1 MELRARVLVLD
12 ERVYKGKQ
20 RLYVSVAEGIG
31 VIKIIGKNLSMLG
44 VYDVQL
50 RKGRNLYYLMEHEPV
65 QDYSYIL
72 RNPIVVESY
81 SKIYRIIA
89 HTWPQDGELYDRML
103 KVIGRLEREPKT
115 TYSILQEILTEDT
128 DTEELL
134 TALVS

>member
-1 MELRARVLVLD
+1 MEFRVRVLVLD

-31 VIKIIGKNLSMLG
+31 VIKIIGRNLSMLG

-50 RKGRNLYYLMEHEPV
+50 KKGRNLYYLLEYDPV

-81 SKIYRIIA
+81 SKIYRVIA
-89 HTWPQDGELYDRML
+89 EAWPQDGDLYERML
-103 KVIGRLEREPKT
+103 KVIDRLEREPKT
-115 TYSILQEILTEDT
+115 TYGILQEILTEDT
-128 DTEELL
+128 DSEELL

>member
-1 MELRARVLVLD
+1 MEYKARILVLD

-20 RLYVSVAEGIG
+20 RLYVSVADGIG

-50 RKGRNLYYLMEHEPV
+50 RKGRNLYYLVEYEPL

-81 SKIYRIIA
+81 SQIYRIIA
-89 HTWPQDGELYDRML
+89 ESWPQDGSLYERIL
-103 KVIGRLEREPKT
+103 KVINRLEREPRT
-115 TYSILQEILTEDT
+115 THNILKEILTEDT

-134 TALVS
+134 SALVS

>member
-1 MELRARVLVLD
+1 MEYKARILVLD

-20 RLYVSVAEGIG
+20 RLYVSVADGIG

-50 RKGRNLYYLMEHEPV
+50 KKGRNLYYLVEYEPL

-81 SKIYRIIA
+81 SQIYRVIA
-89 HTWPQDGELYDRML
+89 ESWPQDGSLYERIL
-103 KVIGRLEREPKT
+103 KVINRLEREPRT
-115 TYSILQEILTEDT
+115 THNILKEILTEDT

-134 TALVS
+134 SALVS

>member
-1 MELRARVLVLD
+1 
-12 ERVYKGKQ
+12 
-20 RLYVSVAEGIG
+20 

-50 RKGRNLYYLMEHEPV
+50 KKGRNLYYLMEYEPL

-81 SKIYRIIA
+81 SHIYKVIA
-89 HTWPQDGELYDRML
+89 ESWPQDGSLYERML
-103 KVIGRLEREPKT
+103 KVINRLEREPRT
-115 TYSILQEILTEDT
+115 THNILKEILTEDT

-134 TALVS
+134 SALVS

>member
-1 MELRARVLVLD
+1 MEYKARILVLD

-20 RLYVSVAEGIG
+20 RLYVSVADGIG

-50 RKGRNLYYLMEHEPV
+50 KKGRNLYYLMEYEPL

-81 SKIYRIIA
+81 SQIYRVIA
-89 HTWPQDGELYDRML
+89 ESWPQDGSLYERML
-103 KVIGRLEREPKT
+103 KVINRLEREPRT
-115 TYSILQEILTEDT
+115 THNILKEILTEDT

-134 TALVS
+134 SALVS